1 MRRALAIAG
10 ATWLIGTLGMTAH
23 PAWARGILAAPRH
36 DPGAA
41 PSATRE
47 PRAGKREP
55 PAPKHAQRAPRQ
67 APRAPSGPPLATA
80 TGLGGGMSGSE
91 EGSAA
96 APAGGGEPLA
106 GNGLRS
112 PLCEDGEGDLPASA
126 VRDCRATM
134 FEAAQA
140 PSGDYAFDVHIDT
153 GLSHTGNYLPLA
165 FQDTAQLVWTSLVAI
180 VHGLIVLLDW
190 CFALDLLNSPA
201 MGGVSRA
208 LRATQATFTQPWLA
222 AMLALA
228 SIGAL
233 YHGLIRRRVAQTL
246 GEAALM
252 AAMMAGGLWVIV
264 NPAGTVGVLGA
275 WATEV
280 SLGAL
285 GAVMAGTPA
294 HPRRTLAE
302 ANQYV
307 FSSAIGGPWCYLE
320 FNDVSWC
327 ENPARLE
334 PKLRGAALGIAKREL
349 THVGC
354 KAKLPAA
361 IAIELGMPVCV
372 PAGSA
377 QAKALQRSAQL
388 LRSARTN
395 GELFLALPANG
406 RARNS
411 INEEWSLYRALCGGG
426 EPCSGPAAAQAE
438 ARTERGTEARMVG
451 LALIAAGLLGM
462 ILLLGSI
469 ALRLLHAAIVSL
481 VCLLLTPLAVLAP
494 ALGEG
499 GRNAFRAWATRL
511 LGAVLSKV
519 VFAFLLGAV
528 LETERTLASVGLGWW
543 TQWVLISTMWW
554 VGFFNRHRLL
564 DFTRGERGGS
574 ERRGRSILGRAN
586 GMLESRK
593 GMAAARM
600 IGRRLSRPAPDI
612 ERRRLAWAGR
622 QRAQTLATAQAE
634 RGLQSELGHART
646 LLEAEPEMR
655 QAIADKQARL
665 ERVRRAHAEAQRGA
679 QAARPGTGQRSRQR
693 RAASLAGRMERLRRE
708 IDAEQGAIAAARQ
721 AVRDAERAQRTA
733 GRPYTREQL
742 ERHGR
747 LLDAQAAL
755 AAGERDYARLAGV
768 MGLGR
773 SQYEALDAPGRR
785 AARLQID
792 RELALRRELPRAVA
806 ELAAGGPS
814 AGRRE
819 RRRASEQLRGRLE
832 DGLRAEGRRPPSIAT
847 GGQRIESWK
856 RDGAAGGVRDGAPP
870 GRSPVM
876 DDARE
881 VAARRKRQLGVD
893 RP

>member
-1 MRRALAIAG
+1 
-10 ATWLIGTLGMTAH
+10 
-23 PAWARGILAAPRH
+23 
-36 DPGAA
+36 
-41 PSATRE
+41 
-47 PRAGKREP
+47 
-55 PAPKHAQRAPRQ
+55 
-67 APRAPSGPPLATA
+67 
-80 TGLGGGMSGSE
+80 MSSSE
-91 EGSAA
+91 EGSAS
-96 APAGGGEPLA
+96 APSSGGEPLA

-190 CFALDLLNSPA
+190 CFTLDLLNSPA
-201 MGGVSRA
+201 MAGVGRA

-222 AMLALA
+222 AMLAIA
-228 SIGAL
+228 SVGAL

-252 AAMMAGGLWVIV
+252 VAMMAAGLWVIV
-264 NPAGTVGVLGA
+264 NPTGTVGVLGA
-275 WATEV
+275 WANEV
-280 SLGAL
+280 GLGAL
-285 GAVMAGTPA
+285 GAVTAGTPA
-294 HPRRTLAE
+294 HPQRTLAE

-307 FSSAIGGPWCYLE
+307 FSSAIDGPWCYLE

-334 PKLRGAALGIAKREL
+334 PKLRDAALNIAKHEREQI
-349 THVGC
+349 GC
-354 KAKLPAA
+354 EPRLPET
-361 IAIELGMPVCV
+361 IANELGMPVCV

-377 QAKALQRSAQL
+377 QAKALRRSAQL
-388 LRSARTN
+388 LRGARTN
-395 GELFLALPANG
+395 GDLFLALPANG

-411 INEEWSLYRALCGGG
+411 INEEWSLYHALCGGG
-426 EPCSGPAAAQAE
+426 GEPCKGPAAAQAE
-438 ARTERGTEARMVG
+438 ARTERGTGARMVG
-451 LALIAAGLLGM
+451 MAFIVAGLLGM
-462 ILLLGSI
+462 ILLLGFI

-481 VCLLLTPLAVLAP
+481 VCLLLTPMAVLAP

-499 GRNAFRAWATRL
+499 GRGAFRVWATRL
-511 LGAVLSKV
+511 LGAVFSKV
-519 VFAFLLGAV
+519 VFGFLLGAV

-543 TQWVLISTMWW
+543 TQWVLISAMWW
-554 VGFFNRHRLL
+554 VGFLNRHRLL

-574 ERRGRSILGRAN
+574 NGRERSIFSRAN

-600 IGRRLSRPAPDI
+600 IGRRLSKPAP
-612 ERRRLAWAGR
+612 EVQRRRQASAGR

-634 RGLQSELGHART
+634 RSLNSELGHART
-646 LLEAEPEMR
+646 MLQGEPEMR
-655 QAIADKQARL
+655 QAIADKRARL
-665 ERVRRAHAEAQRGA
+665 ERVRDAHAEARHRA
-679 QAARPGTGQRSRQR
+679 QAARLGSERQSQHR
-693 RAASLAGRMERLRRE
+693 RAVSLRGRMERLQSE
-708 IDAEQGAIAAARQ
+708 IDAEQGKIAAARQ
-721 AVRDAERAQRTA
+721 TVREAERAQRLT
-733 GRPYTREQL
+733 GKPYTRAQI
-742 ERHGR
+742 ERQGR
-747 LLDAQAAL
+747 FLDAQAAL
-755 AAGERDYARLAGV
+755 DRGERDYARLAGV

-773 SQYEALDAPGRR
+773 GEYEALDAPSRR

-792 RELALRRELPRAVA
+792 RELALRRELPRAAA
-806 ELAAGGPS
+806 ELAGGADS

-819 RRRASEQLRGRLE
+819 RRRASRQLQGRLE
-832 DGLRAEGRRPPSIAT
+832 DGLRAEGRRPPSIPT
-847 GGQRIESWK
+847 GGQRLESWK
-856 RDGAAGGVRDGAPP
+856 RDGAAGGAREHEPP
-870 GRSPVM
+870 GRSSVL

>member
-1 MRRALAIAG
+1 MRRALSIVG
-10 ATWLIGTLGMTAH
+10 ATWLVGTLGMTAH
-23 PAWARGILAAPRH
+23 PAWARLARAAAKHHQGAVPSAKHAPR
-36 DPGAA
+36 A
-41 PSATRE
+41 PM
-47 PRAGKREP
+47 
-55 PAPKHAQRAPRQ
+55 Q

-80 TGLGGGMSGSE
+80 TGMSGGVSGAE
-91 EGSAA
+91 EGFASA
-96 APAGGGEPLA
+96 PSSGGEPLA

-190 CFALDLLNSPA
+190 CFTLDLLNSPA
-201 MGGVSRA
+201 MAGVGRA
-208 LRATQATFTQPWLA
+208 LRATEATFTQPWLA
-222 AMLALA
+222 AMLAIA

-246 GEAALM
+246 GEVALM
-252 AAMMAGGLWVIV
+252 VAMMAGGLWVIV
-264 NPAGTVGVLGA
+264 NPTGTVGVLGA
-275 WATEV
+275 WANEV
-280 SLGAL
+280 GLGAL
-285 GAVMAGTPA
+285 GAVTAGTPA
-294 HPRRTLAE
+294 HPQRTLAE

-307 FSSAIGGPWCYLE
+307 FSSAIDGPWCYLE

-334 PKLRGAALGIAKREL
+334 PKLRDAALNIAKHEREQ
-349 THVGC
+349 VGC
-354 KAKLPAA
+354 EPRLPESL
-361 IAIELGMPVCV
+361 AIELGMPVCV

-377 QAKALQRSAQL
+377 QAKALRRSAQL
-388 LRSARTN
+388 LLSARTN
-395 GELFLALPANG
+395 GDLFLALPANG

-411 INEEWSLYRALCGGG
+411 INEEWSLYHALCGGG
-426 EPCSGPAAAQAE
+426 EPCTGPAAAQAE
-438 ARTERGTEARMVG
+438 ARTERGTGARMVG
-451 LALIAAGLLGM
+451 MAFIAAGLLGM
-462 ILLLGSI
+462 ILSLGFI

-481 VCLLLTPLAVLAP
+481 VCLLLTPMAVLAP

-499 GRNAFRAWATRL
+499 GRGAFRAWATRL

-519 VFAFLLGAV
+519 VFGFLLGAV

-543 TQWVLISTMWW
+543 TQWVLISAMWW
-554 VGFFNRHRLL
+554 VGFLSRHRLL

-574 ERRGRSILGRAN
+574 NGRERSILSRAN
-586 GMLESRK
+586 GVLESRK

-600 IGRRLSRPAPDI
+600 IGRRLSRPAP
-612 ERRRLAWAGR
+612 EVQRRRRASAGR

-634 RGLQSELGHART
+634 RSLRSELGHART
-646 LLEAEPEMR
+646 LVETEPGMR
-655 QAIADKQARL
+655 QAIADKRARL
-665 ERVRRAHAEAQRGA
+665 ERVRDAHAEAQRRA
-679 QAARPGTGQRSRQR
+679 QAARLGAEKRSEHR
-693 RAASLAGRMERLRRE
+693 RAVSLRGRMERLQSE
-708 IDAEQGAIAAARQ
+708 IDAEQSAIAAARQ
-721 AVRDAERAQRTA
+721 AVRDGERAQRVA
-733 GRPYTREQL
+733 GRPYTRAQI
-742 ERHGR
+742 ERQGR
-747 LLDAQAAL
+747 FLDAQAAL
-755 AAGERDYARLAGV
+755 AGGERDYARLAGV

-773 SQYEALDAPGRR
+773 SGYEALDGPGRR

-792 RELALRRELPRAVA
+792 RELALRRELPRAAA
-806 ELAAGGPS
+806 ELAAGADY
-814 AGRRE
+814 AGWRD
-819 RRRASEQLRGRLE
+819 RRRASKQLRGGLE
-832 DGLRAEGRRPPSIAT
+832 GGLRAEGLRPPSIAT
-847 GGQRIESWK
+847 GGQRLESWK
-856 RDGAAGGVRDGAPP
+856 RDGAGGGVREHEPP
-870 GRSPVM
+870 GRSSVL